1 MSGRREVRV
10 SPSFFERLDEL
21 LPDDRTPDGKPSA
34 TDFLLHELPTIIDL
48 LATDYERVTLEVE
61 EVPGVRVLVTAGR
74 LVTRVAFYVA
84 LGPEDG
90 VEVIY
95 LDVE

>member
-21 LPDDRTPDGKPSA
+21 LPDERTPDGRPSA
-34 TDFLLHELPTIIDL
+34 TDFLLHELPSIIDL

-74 LVTRVAFYVA
+74 LVARVAFYVA
-84 LGPEDG
+84 LAPDDG

>member
-21 LPDDRTPDGKPSA
+21 LPDERTPDGKPSA
-34 TDFLLHELPTIIDL
+34 TDFLLHELPSIIDL
-48 LATDYERVTLEVE
+48 LATDYERVTLDIE

-74 LVTRVAFYVA
+74 LVDRVAIYVA
-84 LGPEDG
+84 LGPDDG

>member
-21 LPDDRTPDGKPSA
+21 LPDERTPDGKPSA
-34 TDFLLHELPTIIDL
+34 TDFLLHELPSIIDL
-48 LATDYERVTLEVE
+48 LATDYEEVTLEVE
-61 EVPGVRVLVTAGR
+61 EAPGVRVLVTAGR

-84 LGPEDG
+84 LPPDDG
-90 VEVIY
+90 VEVVY
-95 LDVE
+95 LDVK

>member
-21 LPDDRTPDGKPSA
+21 LPDERTRDGKPSA
-34 TDFLLHELPTIIDL
+34 TDFLLHELPSIIDL
-48 LATDYERVTLEVE
+48 LATDYERVTLEIE
-61 EVPGVRVLVTAGR
+61 EVPGARVLVTAGR
-74 LVTRVAFYVA
+74 LVTRVAIYVA
-84 LGPEDG
+84 LGPDDG

>member
-21 LPDDRTPDGKPSA
+21 LPDERTPDGRPSA
-34 TDFLLHELPTIIDL
+34 TDFLLHELPSIIDL

-84 LGPEDG
+84 LAPDDG

>member
-21 LPDDRTPDGKPSA
+21 LPDERTPDGKPSA
-34 TDFLLHELPTIIDL
+34 TDFLLHELPSIIDL

-84 LGPEDG
+84 LAPDDG
-90 VEVIY
+90 VEVVY

>member
-21 LPDDRTPDGKPSA
+21 LPDERAPDGRPSA
-34 TDFLLHELPTIIDL
+34 TDFLLHELPSIIDL

-84 LGPEDG
+84 LAPDDG